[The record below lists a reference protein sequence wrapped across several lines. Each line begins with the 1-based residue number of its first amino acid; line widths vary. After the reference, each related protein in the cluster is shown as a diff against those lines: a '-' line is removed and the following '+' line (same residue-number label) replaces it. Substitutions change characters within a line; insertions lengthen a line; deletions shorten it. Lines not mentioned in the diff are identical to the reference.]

1 MQQNME
7 TSNMVNFWQDGINL
21 NWIPKLLTE
30 TNYKTQLLKRVNFL
44 WILISLVLAD
54 WSQPD
59 QQF

>member
-7 TSNMVNFWQDGINL
+7 TLNTVNFWQDGINL
-21 NWIPKLLTE
+21 NWIPKPLAE
-30 TNYKTQLLKRVNFL
+30 TNYKAQLLKRVNFL

-59 QQF
+59 QQL

>member
-7 TSNMVNFWQDGINL
+7 TLNTVNFWQDGINL
-21 NWIPKLLTE
+21 NWIPKPLTE
-30 TNYKTQLLKRVNFL
+30 TNYKAQLLKRVNFL

-59 QQF
+59 QQL